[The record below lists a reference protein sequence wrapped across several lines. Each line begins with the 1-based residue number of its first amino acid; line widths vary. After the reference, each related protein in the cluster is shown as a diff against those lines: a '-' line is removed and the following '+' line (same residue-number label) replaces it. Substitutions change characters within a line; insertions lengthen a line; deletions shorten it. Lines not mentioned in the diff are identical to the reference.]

1 VGDDHELVQGRPAN
15 DGVER
20 EVDLRD
26 IEDDA
31 PRVVVL
37 RCPERDREGDA
48 PHRMMEPRPTLK
60 NRCKGPTWG
69 SATSERLQD

>member
-1 VGDDHELVQGRPAN
+1 VGDDHELVQGWLAN
-15 DGVER
+15 DGVEG

-48 PHRMMEPRPTLK
+48 T
-60 NRCKGPTWG
+60 T
-69 SATSERLQD
+69 QDDGTQAHTQKQVQRANMGICNI